1 MPLPEPTAEMVTF
14 FEERTWEHIH
24 RVRRCLE
31 AMARIT
37 DHSDQLLERAHLHD
51 LSKFDE
57 PERLG
62 YIWITEYYRHHR
74 RGRKYAYPDGI
85 EPIADVAKHHHYHT
99 NRHHIE
105 FHASP
110 ADMTDVD
117 LIELVCD
124 WTAMAQEYGEPNASA
139 WGWARKVLTTRWQFP
154 AEREQFIMNAIRL
167 LDKQLVERPS

>member
-1 MPLPEPTAEMVTF
+1 MQLPEPTDEMVTF
-14 FEERTWEHIH
+14 FEDRTKEHIA

-31 AMARIT
+31 
-37 DHSDQLLERAHLHD
+37 LLAQVTEQSEELLQRAELHD
-51 LSKFDE
+51 LSKFEE
-57 PERLG
+57 PERVG
-62 YIWITEYYRHHR
+62 YIWITEYYRHIR
-74 RGRKYAYPDGI
+74 RGRSFAYPEGI
-85 EPIADVAKHHHYHT
+85 QPIADAAKHHHYHT

-139 WGWARKVLTTRWQFP
+139 WGWARKVLTTRWKFP
-154 AEREQFIMNAIRL
+154 TQREQFIMDVVRL
-167 LDKQLVERPS
+167 LDRQLSPAPK